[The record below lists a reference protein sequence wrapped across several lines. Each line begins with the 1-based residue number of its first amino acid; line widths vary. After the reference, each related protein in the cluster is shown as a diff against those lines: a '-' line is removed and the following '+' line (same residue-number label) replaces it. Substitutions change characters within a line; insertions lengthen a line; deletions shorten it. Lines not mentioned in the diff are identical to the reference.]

1 MTDPRFPELSTKQI
15 ENLKPFGT
23 VEHFSSPTRVF
34 ALGDTNYDFF
44 VILKGTIRI
53 SDAGEEGKEIVVHTK
68 NQFSGDS
75 GMLSTRRALFHATT
89 DADTSLLRIAP
100 DRLKEAIAAHSDISD
115 VLLNA
120 FLLRDES
127 VLNDFEGGIKVVGR
141 ADSTATYQV
150 RDFMEKNHIWYT
162 FVDLDKSEEATEL
175 LGHFDLCSV
184 DDLPILIDSDGK
196 VAVKP
201 TIDKVA
207 RYTGV
212 LMDFEDKVFDVLV
225 IGAGPAG
232 LAASV
237 YAASEGLNV
246 VTIDSSAPGGQ
257 AGKSSKIENYLG
269 FPTGI
274 SGRDLANKAYIQ
286 AQKFGCNISIPH
298 KAEKV
303 EYTGSH
309 YLVTA
314 SNNKVIKSKTV
325 VAATGANYQQLPAKN
340 LPNFEGVGVYYSAT
354 GMHAAQCKDS
364 EVGVVGGGNSAG
376 QAALFLA
383 DYASTVYVILRGN
396 DLGAK
401 MSDYLVQRI
410 EACQNI
416 KVLLNT
422 NVTELKG
429 NTHLETC
436 ILKTKDEEQE
446 VNISNLFT
454 FIGAKP
460 CSDWLHEGVETDQKG
475 FICTGAG
482 ISPERI
488 QASPAFK
495 NREPFNYETSSCG
508 FFAVGDVRKGSVKRV
523 ASAVGEGSVVVSEIH
538 RYLALQNTATPQPNS
553 TQTAVQA

>member
-15 ENLKPFGT
+15 SNLKPYGT
-23 VEHFSSPTRVF
+23 EEHFSSPTRVF
-34 ALGDTNYDFF
+34 SLGDTNYDFF
-44 VILKGTIRI
+44 VILKGTIDI
-53 SDAGEEGKEIVVHTK
+53 TDAGDETVKIVEHTV

-89 DADTSLLRIAP
+89 GEDTTLLRIAP
-100 DRLKEAIAAHSDISD
+100 AKLKEAIAAHSDISD

-120 FLLRDES
+120 FLLRDET
-127 VLNDFEGGIKVVGR
+127 VLKDFTGGIKVVGKE
-141 ADSTATYQV
+141 DSTSTYKV

-162 FVDLDKSEEATEL
+162 FIDLDKSEEAEEL
-175 LGHFDLCSV
+175 LGHFNLCSTG
-184 DDLPILIDSDGK
+184 DLPILIDSDGK
-196 VAVKP
+196 VAVNP
-201 TIDKVA
+201 GLDKVA

-274 SGRDLANKAYIQ
+274 SGSDLANKAYIQ

-314 SNNKVIKSKTV
+314 SNNKVIKTKTV

-340 LPNFEGVGVYYSAT
+340 LPQYEGVGVYYSAT
-354 GMHAAQCKDS
+354 GMHAAQCSGSDI
-364 EVGVVGGGNSAG
+364 GVVGGGNSAG

-383 DYASTVYVILRGN
+383 DYAKTVYVILRGN

-410 EACQNI
+410 EACENI
-416 KVLLNT
+416 EVLLNT

-436 ILKTKDEEQE
+436 VLKTKEDQRELP
-446 VNISNLFT
+446 ISNLFT

-460 CSDWLHEGVETDQKG
+460 CSDWLHNDVETDQKG

-482 ISPERI
+482 ISAHRI
-488 QASPAFK
+488 SESPAFK
-495 NREPFNYETSSCG
+495 DREPFNYETSSCG

-538 RYLALQNTATPQPNS
+538 RYLALQSKTEN
-553 TQTAVQA
+553 QTEIVTKEAQA